1 MQRLVQLHTI
11 RGTRQNLNRAAQRIA
26 AEQQVRYAGQ
36 LRSLHHMRLLTG
48 QQHAHARTG
57 RHVQARLNHAVIAQG
72 NTDTGLRA
80 QQGTLTNGHALLAAA
95 GESAHRG
102 GAAAH
107 IRAVAHNN
115 ALRDAALDHGGAQ
128 GAGVEVYEALMHHGR
143 TGRQVRA
150 QAQTVA
156 VTNAHAGG
164 HHVIHQARELINV
177 AHAQVAQLAQT
188 NREVLELGGQHRAVV
203 GPRNICEGAEQSVQV
218 QLVRADQGVRE
229 QVQTQVGVHGILGSL
244 IQVDGG
250 GAHLSAG
257 ITRRMLGGQLLQL
270 VRDGQVGG
278 LGEGGGG
285 EPGIQDGAGMLAG
298 SNNINQCDAGGVT
311 GSVFRHA
318 HHYMGRSTPGVRIAG
333 VRLTNRRAASGMRGA
348 PNLYRGRMTVS
359 PNHHAPLDLN
369 VSMPELT
376 RTLLDYES
384 VSDHEKELADAVY
397 AALAAYPHL
406 HLTRDGD
413 AIIARTEFPPLPG
426 EEGARTRII
435 LAGHL
440 DTVPLPTVEGS
451 LGTVPATVR
460 EEDGE
465 YVLYGRGATD
475 MKGGVAVQLKLAAE
489 LTARDTD
496 YNLTYIFYDH
506 EEVASEL
513 SGLARLI
520 RNHGELITD
529 ADFGVLLEPTNG
541 TIEGGCNGTMRF
553 FVRTRGLAAH
563 SGRAWRGENA
573 IHALAPALAALASYE
588 PKTIAVEGLD
598 YREGLNAVQISGG
611 VAGNVIPDAAAMHVN
626 YRFAPDK
633 TLDEAVAHVR
643 EVFAGY
649 ELDFVDLSPA
659 ARPGLDTPLAASL
672 IEAVGEEPQP
682 KYGWTDVARLS
693 EIGIPAVN
701 FGPGD
706 ALLAHTDNE
715 HVRFRQLTRCHA
727 DLRAWLLSN
736 QDDED

>member
-1 MQRLVQLHTI
+1 
-11 RGTRQNLNRAAQRIA
+11 
-26 AEQQVRYAGQ
+26 
-36 LRSLHHMRLLTG
+36 
-48 QQHAHARTG
+48 
-57 RHVQARLNHAVIAQG
+57 
-72 NTDTGLRA
+72 
-80 QQGTLTNGHALLAAA
+80 
-95 GESAHRG
+95 
-102 GAAAH
+102 
-107 IRAVAHNN
+107 
-115 ALRDAALDHGGAQ
+115 
-128 GAGVEVYEALMHHGR
+128 
-143 TGRQVRA
+143 
-150 QAQTVA
+150 
-156 VTNAHAGG
+156 
-164 HHVIHQARELINV
+164 
-177 AHAQVAQLAQT
+177 
-188 NREVLELGGQHRAVV
+188 
-203 GPRNICEGAEQSVQV
+203 
-218 QLVRADQGVRE
+218 
-229 QVQTQVGVHGILGSL
+229 
-244 IQVDGG
+244 
-250 GAHLSAG
+250 
-257 ITRRMLGGQLLQL
+257 
-270 VRDGQVGG
+270 
-278 LGEGGGG
+278 
-285 EPGIQDGAGMLAG
+285 
-298 SNNINQCDAGGVT
+298 
-311 GSVFRHA
+311 
-318 HHYMGRSTPGVRIAG
+318 
-333 VRLTNRRAASGMRGA
+333 MRGA
-348 PNLYRGRMTVS
+348 SDLYRGRMTVS

-369 VSMPELT
+369 VSTPELT

-384 VSDHEKELADAVY
+384 VSDHEKDLADAVY
-397 AALAAYPHL
+397 TALAAYPHL

-426 EEGARTRII
+426 EEGERTRII

-563 SGRAWRGENA
+563 SGRAWRGKNA

-588 PKTIAVEGLD
+588 PKTIAVEGLN

-633 TLDEAVAHVR
+633 TLDEAVAHVH

-672 IEAVGEEPQP
+672 IEAVGQEPQP

-715 HVRFRQLTRCHA
+715 HVSFSQLTRCHA
-727 DLRAWLLSN
+727 DLRAWLLSD

>member
-1 MQRLVQLHTI
+1 M
-11 RGTRQNLNRAAQRIA
+11 
-26 AEQQVRYAGQ
+26 
-36 LRSLHHMRLLTG
+36 S
-48 QQHAHARTG
+48 
-57 RHVQARLNHAVIAQG
+57 
-72 NTDTGLRA
+72 
-80 QQGTLTNGHALLAAA
+80 
-95 GESAHRG
+95 
-102 GAAAH
+102 
-107 IRAVAHNN
+107 
-115 ALRDAALDHGGAQ
+115 
-128 GAGVEVYEALMHHGR
+128 
-143 TGRQVRA
+143 
-150 QAQTVA
+150 
-156 VTNAHAGG
+156 
-164 HHVIHQARELINV
+164 
-177 AHAQVAQLAQT
+177 
-188 NREVLELGGQHRAVV
+188 
-203 GPRNICEGAEQSVQV
+203 
-218 QLVRADQGVRE
+218 
-229 QVQTQVGVHGILGSL
+229 
-244 IQVDGG
+244 
-250 GAHLSAG
+250 
-257 ITRRMLGGQLLQL
+257 
-270 VRDGQVGG
+270 
-278 LGEGGGG
+278 
-285 EPGIQDGAGMLAG
+285 
-298 SNNINQCDAGGVT
+298 
-311 GSVFRHA
+311 
-318 HHYMGRSTPGVRIAG
+318 
-333 VRLTNRRAASGMRGA
+333 
-348 PNLYRGRMTVS
+348 VS
-359 PNHHAPLDLN
+359 PNNSEPHEVPQPPLNLD

-376 RTLLDYES
+376 RALLDYES
-384 VSDHEKELADAVY
+384 VSGNERTIADAVHT
-397 AALAAYPHL
+397 ALSFCPHL

-426 EEGARTRII
+426 AEGEGAKGERTRII

-451 LGTVPATVR
+451 LGTVPSTVR
-460 EEDGE
+460 EEDGHS
-465 YVLYGRGATD
+465 VLYGRGATD

-489 LTARDTD
+489 LTAQDTD
-496 YNLTYIFYDH
+496 YNLTYIFYDN

-706 ALLAHTDNE
+706 ALLAHTDHE
-715 HVRFRQLTRCHA
+715 HVSFSQLTRCHA
-727 DLRAWLLSN
+727 DLRAWLLS
-736 QDDED
+736 DRDED

>member
-1 MQRLVQLHTI
+1 
-11 RGTRQNLNRAAQRIA
+11 
-26 AEQQVRYAGQ
+26 
-36 LRSLHHMRLLTG
+36 MRLLTG

-102 GAAAH
+102 GATAH
-107 IRAVAHNN
+107 IRAVAHHN
-115 ALRDAALDHGGAQ
+115 ALRNTALNHGGAQ
-128 GAGVEVYEALMHHGR
+128 GAGVEVYKALMHHGR
-143 TGRQVRA
+143 AGRQVRA
-150 QAQTVA
+150 QTQTVA

-188 NREVLELGGQHRAVV
+188 NRELLELGGQHRAVV

-218 QLVRADQGVRE
+218 QLVRADQSVGE

-384 VSDHEKELADAVY
+384 VSDHEKDLADAVY

-426 EEGARTRII
+426 EEGERTRII

-588 PKTIAVEGLD
+588 PKTVAVEGLD

-715 HVRFRQLTRCHA
+715 HVRFSQLTRCHA

>member
-1 MQRLVQLHTI
+1 
-11 RGTRQNLNRAAQRIA
+11 
-26 AEQQVRYAGQ
+26 
-36 LRSLHHMRLLTG
+36 
-48 QQHAHARTG
+48 
-57 RHVQARLNHAVIAQG
+57 
-72 NTDTGLRA
+72 
-80 QQGTLTNGHALLAAA
+80 
-95 GESAHRG
+95 
-102 GAAAH
+102 
-107 IRAVAHNN
+107 
-115 ALRDAALDHGGAQ
+115 
-128 GAGVEVYEALMHHGR
+128 
-143 TGRQVRA
+143 
-150 QAQTVA
+150 
-156 VTNAHAGG
+156 
-164 HHVIHQARELINV
+164 
-177 AHAQVAQLAQT
+177 
-188 NREVLELGGQHRAVV
+188 
-203 GPRNICEGAEQSVQV
+203 
-218 QLVRADQGVRE
+218 
-229 QVQTQVGVHGILGSL
+229 
-244 IQVDGG
+244 
-250 GAHLSAG
+250 
-257 ITRRMLGGQLLQL
+257 
-270 VRDGQVGG
+270 
-278 LGEGGGG
+278 
-285 EPGIQDGAGMLAG
+285 
-298 SNNINQCDAGGVT
+298 
-311 GSVFRHA
+311 
-318 HHYMGRSTPGVRIAG
+318 
-333 VRLTNRRAASGMRGA
+333 
-348 PNLYRGRMTVS
+348 
-359 PNHHAPLDLN
+359 
-369 VSMPELT
+369 MPELT
-376 RTLLDYES
+376 RALLDYES
-384 VSDHEKELADAVY
+384 VSGNERTIADAVHT
-397 AALAAYPHL
+397 ALSFCPHL
-406 HLTRDGD
+406 QLTRDGD

-426 EEGARTRII
+426 AEGERTRII

-451 LGTVPATVR
+451 LGTVPSTVR
-460 EEDGE
+460 EEDGPS
-465 YVLYGRGATD
+465 VLYGRGATD

-489 LTARDTD
+489 LTAQDTD

-672 IEAVGEEPQP
+672 IEAVGQEPQP

-715 HVRFRQLTRCHA
+715 HVSFSQLTRCHA
-727 DLRAWLLSN
+727 DLRAWLLS
-736 QDDED
+736 DRDED